1 MTILKSSVMYYCHK
15 QEKGTFDKKHKK
27 NIFYSLSNEKELE

>member
-1 MTILKSSVMYYCHK
+1 MNYIVKFSYVLLSN